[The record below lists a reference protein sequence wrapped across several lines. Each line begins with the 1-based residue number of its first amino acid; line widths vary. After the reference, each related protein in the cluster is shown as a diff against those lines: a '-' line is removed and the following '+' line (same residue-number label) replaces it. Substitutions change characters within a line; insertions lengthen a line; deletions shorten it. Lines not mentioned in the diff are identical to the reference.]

1 MSLCVCLCVI
11 WPPLLFLLPAGPLSQ
26 NSWEPRSKEAPT
38 LYLPNHPSSHRQQ
51 WVNQTGQCQCSA
63 AMSIKIQLRF
73 VANLSG
79 MRLSYGHF
87 KLAIGSAGLGTD
99 RERGREIG
107 RRTKIS
113 GINFVVYF
121 RALSGISQFVWHLN
135 RSSLQLNSTNKS
147 ASSCVC
153 RKFQMLELLRAHSL
167 APPLP
172 RSLCVFY
179 LRSLSAEIWNPNRA
193 T

>member
-1 MSLCVCLCVI
+1 MCASFGRLYFFFC
-11 WPPLLFLLPAGPLSQ
+11 PL
-26 NSWEPRSKEAPT
+26 
-38 LYLPNHPSSHRQQ
+38 
-51 WVNQTGQCQCSA
+51 
-63 AMSIKIQLRF
+63 
-73 VANLSG
+73 
-79 MRLSYGHF
+79 GHF
-87 KLAIGSAGLGTD
+87 HKIVGSPEAKKRLLSTYLTIHPAIEAVSEPNRAMPMFSCNVNKNSITFRCELVWHAPFLWPFQIGYWISWAGNRQ
-99 RERGREIG
+99 RERGRERG